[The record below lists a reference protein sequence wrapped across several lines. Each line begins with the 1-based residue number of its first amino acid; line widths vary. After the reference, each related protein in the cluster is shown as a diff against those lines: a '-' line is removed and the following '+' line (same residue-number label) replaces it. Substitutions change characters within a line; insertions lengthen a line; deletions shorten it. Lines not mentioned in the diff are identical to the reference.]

1 MLIDVD
7 IMHGVQN
14 PTGNNPH
21 AGGMSYDEATKI
33 LEESYQREQ
42 EHKQRLEEK
51 RRRRGDVMEGERLT
65 RAEMDARMLAFLYV
79 VLLHPFLLLFLSNQ
93 GIISEHTSLRIPIPK
108 TRKTR
113 RTRTR
118 KTAVL
123 RGGMKTIRTTV
134 SRARTSSNRTTRTYL
149 ASSALTKRGFR
160 GPYPGKSRVTQLCIL
175 FRDVTINL

>member
-1 MLIDVD
+1 MLILCTVFRT
-7 IMHGVQN
+7 QQE
-14 PTGNNPH
+14 T
-21 AGGMSYDEATKI
+21 TLT
-33 LEESYQREQ
+33 LEEC
-42 EHKQRLEEK
+42 HTT
-51 RRRRGDVMEGERLT
+51 RRRKYWKSRIRENKSTSRDLRKNGGD
-65 RAEMDARMLAFLYV
+65 AEMSWKAKD
-79 VLLHPFLLLFLSNQ
+79 LHELRWTHGCSHSCMSFCYIPSSSFLFLSNQ

-108 TRKTR
+108 TRKMR